1 MLLRRPRQR
10 IRAAMT
16 KQFFTFWDMLIVFI
30 AGMPIGIAASH
41 YGWIPGL

>member
-1 MLLRRPRQR
+1 MDSTRGRGLRL
-10 IRAAMT
+10 
-16 KQFFTFWDMLIVFI
+16 FTFWDMLIVFI